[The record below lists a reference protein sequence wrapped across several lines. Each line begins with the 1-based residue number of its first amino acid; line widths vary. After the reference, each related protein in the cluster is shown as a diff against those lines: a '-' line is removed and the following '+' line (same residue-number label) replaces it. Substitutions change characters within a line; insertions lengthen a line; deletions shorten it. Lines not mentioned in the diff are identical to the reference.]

1 MKFLVLA
8 LLLSSTI
15 PSFCQATPQH
25 SVDPDQIFQMPKQF
39 QLTPRH
45 FTFQPPLQGMFL
57 PRVIGPS
64 LPKVGDPH
72 FDAKIIHRPPKES
85 FALQQP
91 HAAIASDIYPTL
103 KVLPVDTARLNAAP
117 TE

>member
-1 MKFLVLA
+1 MKFLFLA

-15 PSFCQATPQH
+15 PSFCQTTPQH
-25 SVDPDQIFQMPKQF
+25 SVDPDQLFQMPKQF

-45 FTFQPPLQGMFL
+45 FTFQPPFQG
-57 PRVIGPS
+57 S

-72 FDAKIIHRPPKES
+72 FDAEIIHRPPKES

-91 HAAIASDIYPTL
+91 LAAIASDIYPTL
-103 KVLPVDTARLNAAP
+103 KVLPVDMARLNAAP